1 MSEDNVELDETG
13 KAVLDDIYCQADPR
27 AYFTLLKPLDYQI
40 PKHGQIYFSRLVD
53 KLSGIRNVERIR
65 VVDLGCSYG
74 INSALLKLPIAY
86 DRLVANYADPKFV
99 QLSRRQL
106 LERDRALFSGQ
117 YANGPHITGVDI
129 SLPALQYAID
139 AGYLNASIGADLE
152 VSELS
157 PRDESL
163 LAGTDLIIS
172 TGCIGYVGATS
183 IQRLL
188 TGIGE
193 GRPWSAHF
201 VLRMF
206 QFDQI
211 AAIFAER
218 GYQTI
223 ALPGLFRQ
231 RKFMSDA
238 EQEEILQELSS
249 QGIETAGF
257 EDDGYFYAQLH
268 LSIPDEDLVHI
279 QDLIDIWCRDEV
291 G

>member
-1 MSEDNVELDETG
+1 MSEDNVELDESG

-53 KLSGIRNVERIR
+53 KLSGIKNGERLR

-86 DRLVANYADPKFV
+86 DRMVANYADAEFAG
-99 QLSRRQL
+99 LTRRQL
-106 LERDRALFSGQ
+106 LERDRGLFLEQ
-117 YANGPHITGVDI
+117 YPNGPHITGVDI
-129 SLPALQYAID
+129 SEPALQYAID
-139 AGYLNASIGADLE
+139 AGYLDASIAADLE
-152 VSELS
+152 VGELS
-157 PRDESL
+157 RRDERL
-163 LAGTDLIIS
+163 LADTDLIIS
-172 TGCIGYVGATS
+172 TGCIGYVGANT

-188 TGIGE
+188 TGMAAA
-193 GRPWSAHF
+193 RPWSAHF

-206 QFDQI
+206 PFDQI
-211 AAIFAER
+211 GDIFEKR

-249 QGIETAGF
+249 QGIETAGI

-268 LSIPDEDLVHI
+268 LSMPKEDVEHI
-279 QDLIDIWCRDEV
+279 QDLIT
-291 G
+291 